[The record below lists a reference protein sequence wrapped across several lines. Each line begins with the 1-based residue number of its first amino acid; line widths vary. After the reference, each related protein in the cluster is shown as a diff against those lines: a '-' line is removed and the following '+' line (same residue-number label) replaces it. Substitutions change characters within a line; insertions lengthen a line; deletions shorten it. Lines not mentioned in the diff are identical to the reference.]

1 MKAEKESNTES
12 DVTKKAR
19 RLLADPAF
27 LFKVGC
33 KIEELGI
40 VGEERNRLVLFL
52 AGVTRVLPNPAAI
65 IVRGS
70 SGKSSLVTFVSCLFH
85 HWHVVNVNVL
95 GDKEI
100 SGSLGNL
107 DEHILIIDDYKDNA
121 KDKRL
126 LMRLLRAQGGIYRN
140 FEWDSGSGKPDA
152 VRTGSMRCPVVL
164 FTTRSDT
171 DLQNEESRFLT
182 LHTDESPAQTLAIV
196 KARAQGLKLVA
207 YDQDLA
213 LWEEATNLLVVKKGD
228 FENHPGWLGFVAEQ
242 LRVAKPGVRRAWA
255 RFVTFCCAIALCRG
269 IGAAADSMAITFPD
283 YCVAYRIFEPIFAS
297 ELQGIRIEELRLA
310 RTIAKLNT
318 REGRPV
324 TVHEIAAELQSDEQ
338 PISEYVK
345 SLQKSGLVSYES
357 GTWNKKEEGLAAQE
371 DAPWNFLPSPKS
383 VLKKHPA
390 LGRKVSYVDPFSG
403 EVKWIEV

>member
-1 MKAEKESNTES
+1 MKAEKKSDTES
-12 DVTKKAR
+12 DITKRAR

-65 IVRGS
+65 VVRGS

-85 HWHVVNVNVL
+85 HWHVVNVGVL

-100 SGSLGNL
+100 SGNLGNL
-107 DEHILIIDDYKDNA
+107 DEHILIIDDYKDSA

-140 FEWDSGSGKPDA
+140 FDRDSGSGRPDA
-152 VRTGSMRCPVVL
+152 VRTDSMRCPVVL
-164 FTTRSDT
+164 FTTRDDT
-171 DLQNEESRFLT
+171 DLKNEEARFLT
-182 LHTDESPAQTLAIV
+182 VHTDESPAQTLAIV
-196 KARAQGLKLVA
+196 KSRAQGLKLVA

-213 LWEEATNLLVVKKGD
+213 LWEQATNLLVVKKGD
-228 FENHPGWLGFVAEQ
+228 FENHPRWLIFVAEQ
-242 LRVAKPGVRRAWA
+242 LPVDNVGVRRAWA
-255 RFVTFCCAIALCRG
+255 RFEIFCCAIALCRG
-269 IGAAADSMAITFPD
+269 VGAAADRMAITFPD
-283 YCVAYRIFEPIFAS
+283 YCVAYRIFEPVFAS
-297 ELQGIRIEELRLA
+297 ELQGLRIEELQLA
-310 RTIAKLNT
+310 RMIAKLNT

-324 TVHEIAAELQSDEQ
+324 TVHEIAEELQADERLISDQ
-338 PISEYVK
+338 VK
-345 SLQKSGLVSYES
+345 SVQKSGLVSYES
-357 GTWNKKEEGLAAQE
+357 ETGKRKGEGLVAKKQ
-371 DAPWNFLPSPKS
+371 APWSFLPSPKS
-383 VLKKHPA
+383 VLKNHPA

-403 EVKWIEV
+403 EVKWIEA